1 MPTLPVPVF
10 PISSKPFGFT
20 YGEWSAKWW
29 QWLFSIPRSRNPA
42 FDRTGDYA
50 HINQVYPNIFFLCQT
65 YEGTMGTM
73 PIRTVTLPSC
83 TAVFMPIINWISIL
97 HHDGES
103 DQELVEIADQRMDV
117 IENLYLSI
125 NGTIV
130 DRGLEKFRVRSQFF
144 DIVLPEDNII
154 SSQAITLRAV
164 SDGYWLF
171 FEPIKSGTKL
181 TSIASCSS
189 GQTKIG
195 VTYNL
200 LTQSDPYL

>member
-1 MPTLPVPVF
+1 
-10 PISSKPFGFT
+10 
-20 YGEWSAKWW
+20 
-29 QWLFSIPRSRNPA
+29 
-42 FDRTGDYA
+42 
-50 HINQVYPNIFFLCQT
+50 
-65 YEGTMGTM
+65 MGTM